1 MQRKKNDD
9 VVYVCL
15 STNDEWAPVAS
26 VTIASIL
33 SNTKSKVHFFVLYTE
48 LSQENID
55 IINALLEKSL
65 NKTSAET
72 PKNSNASIDYISVND
87 GQLQNFNSNIP
98 YITNDTF

>member
-15 STNDEWAPVAS
+15 STNDKWAPFAAA
-26 VTIASIL
+26 TIASIL

-72 PKNSNASIDYISVND
+72 PKIRTHQLTTYLSMTDSCKISIRIF
-87 GQLQNFNSNIP
+87 LI
-98 YITNDTF
+98 